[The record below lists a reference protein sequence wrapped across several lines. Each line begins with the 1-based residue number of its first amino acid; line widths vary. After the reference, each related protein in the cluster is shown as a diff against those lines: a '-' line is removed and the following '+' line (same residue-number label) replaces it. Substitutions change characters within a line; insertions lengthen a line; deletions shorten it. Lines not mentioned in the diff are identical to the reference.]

1 MARHF
6 TLLAIA
12 VIAAA
17 LTSLTIVLRAQN
29 MSTKVPYRANGQE
42 ATLVGTFRFSGK
54 TPRPLL
60 IDTSADPACKT
71 YLPELTAEWVV
82 IRDGRLL
89 NVLVYATGT
98 LLDDHSF
105 EPPSSPAVLAHI
117 NCRYR
122 PHMLGM
128 QVGQTL
134 NIINVD
140 NTENNTHPT
149 PKFNP
154 EWNRKQMPGSPPIT
168 KTFNRAEVAI
178 PFKDNQHP
186 WKKAYVAIFTHPFF
200 AVSDSE
206 GNYRIE
212 GLPPGTY
219 RITVWQETLGEKS
232 IEVTLKAGESQE
244 LNFSYSRD
252 DLKGSWLDRY

>member
-42 ATLVGTFRFSGK
+42 ATLVGTIRFSGK

-105 EPPSSPAVLAHI
+105 EPTSSPAVLAHI

-154 EWNRKQMPGSPPIT
+154 EWNRTQMPGSPPIIRPST
-168 KTFNRAEVAI
+168 ALKSRFHLRTINIRGRKPTSLFSR
-178 PFKDNQHP
+178 
-186 WKKAYVAIFTHPFF
+186 TL
-200 AVSDSE
+200 S
-206 GNYRIE
+206 
-212 GLPPGTY
+212 LP
-219 RITVWQETLGEKS
+219 
-232 IEVTLKAGESQE
+232 
-244 LNFSYSRD
+244 
-252 DLKGSWLDRY
+252 